1 VSEYIVSQQLK
12 ELIMNEYLASG
23 DYKTLVT
30 LVKQILSC
38 LILSEVFITV
48 YIKVKYYFYI
58 NNMMN
63 SAC

>member
-1 VSEYIVSQQLK
+1 
-12 ELIMNEYLASG
+12 MNEYLASG

-30 LVKQILSC
+30 LVKQNLPC
-38 LILSEVFITV
+38 LILSEVVITV